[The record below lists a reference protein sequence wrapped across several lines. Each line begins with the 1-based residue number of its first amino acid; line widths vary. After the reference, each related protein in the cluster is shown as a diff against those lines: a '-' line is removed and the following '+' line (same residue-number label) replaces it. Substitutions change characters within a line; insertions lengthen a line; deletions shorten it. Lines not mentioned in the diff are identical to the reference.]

1 MLLSLACERFS
12 LMRGESVRKSR
23 SCLRLF
29 YNILGVFV
37 LYQAVLRLVRK
48 YWQFPAPAFI
58 GRFLDSD
65 YRRTLQP
72 PQPIVARSGAQ
83 PGMKALEIGCGSG
96 AYTTFFAR
104 AVGPEGEVAAL
115 DIQPGMLAQLAAKLA
130 RPENQDIHNI
140 TLHEANAH
148 ALPFENA
155 TFDLVYMITVFQEIP
170 ERDRTLAEVLR
181 VLKPGGLLAITEW
194 VFDPDYPWMST
205 TIKQGTRAGFVVEAA
220 LGNLWMYTVRFKK
233 PW

>member
-1 MLLSLACERFS
+1 MPSSHKGKSNFC
-12 LMRGESVRKSR
+12 GESMNKSKL
-23 SCLRLF
+23 CLHPLL
-29 YNILGVFV
+29 NILGIFV
-37 LYQAVLRLVRK
+37 LYQIVLRLVRK
-48 YWQFPAPAFI
+48 HWHFPAPAFI

-72 PQPIVARSGAQ
+72 PEPIVARSGVR

-104 AVGPEGEVAAL
+104 AVGPGGEVAAL
-115 DIQPGMLAQLAAKLA
+115 DIQPEMLAQLAAKLA
-130 RPENQDIHNI
+130 KPEHQDIHNI
-140 TLHEANAH
+140 TLHEASAYE
-148 ALPFENA
+148 LPFDDN
-155 TFDLVYMITVFQEIP
+155 TLDLVYMITVFQEIP
-170 ERDRTLAEVLR
+170 DRDRTLAEVLR

-205 TIKQGTRAGFVVEAA
+205 TIKQGTQAGFVVDAA
-220 LGNLWMYTVRFKK
+220 LGNWWTYTVRFKK